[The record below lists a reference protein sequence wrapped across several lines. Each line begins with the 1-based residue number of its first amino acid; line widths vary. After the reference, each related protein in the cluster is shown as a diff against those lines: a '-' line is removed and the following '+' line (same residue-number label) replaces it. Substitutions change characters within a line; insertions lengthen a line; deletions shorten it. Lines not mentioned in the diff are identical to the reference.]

1 MELVEQ
7 DGVVNADKLCIKQAL
22 SMPGLWGLGRISLR
36 SGGNR
41 GIYLY
46 DGSYPYCNIRTSPPT
61 AYLIDSGVY
70 LDHNDFGRRATHLWK
85 AEPSWPSGD
94 RCGHGT
100 HVAGTIIGQTY
111 GVAKGAIILSV
122 KVLEGG
128 PHGSCSGTW
137 AGVIAGIEKAYSHAA
152 AAGKIPLSVI
162 NMSLGKFS
170 LFLRKR
176 SVNRGLLILVK
187 VGVRIMPS
195 IVPYR
200 Q

>member
-1 MELVEQ
+1 MALIEQ
-7 DGVVNADKLCIKQAL
+7 DGVVNADKLCVKQSL
-22 SMPGLWGLGRISLR
+22 PMPGLWGLGRISFR

-41 GIYLY
+41 GVYLY
-46 DGSYPYCNIRTSPPT
+46 NGSHPYCNIRTNPPT

-70 LDHNDFGRRATHLWK
+70 LDHNDFGRRVTHLWK
-85 AEPSWPSGD
+85 AEKFWSSED

-111 GVAKGAIILSV
+111 GVAKNATIFSV

-137 AGVIAGIEKAYSHAA
+137 SGVIAGIEKAYNHSSE
-152 AAGKIPLSVI
+152 AGKLPLSVI
-162 NMSLGKFS
+162 NMSLGRFG
-170 LFLRKR
+170 FLLRER
-176 SVNRGLLILVK
+176 SVDRGSLTLVK
-187 VGVRIMPS
+187 VGVKIMPS
-195 IVPYR
+195 IVQYK